1 MTLRGCAGRGAKR
14 SRPLFPGRD
23 PRARLLR
30 PDGVLEAGSSY
41 RCVFQMRDDEPEAR
55 VGAGPHKTSL
65 GPRYHAGER
74 DERSPWTVMARHGS
88 PAGDLNARSRM
99 GIGRGACS
107 NRPDSGPS
115 RVAGSQLAS
124 DAQRLERRL
133 APSTRP
139 LGSMERPV
147 GFASLGAE
155 RSAWRMVPLCGAG
168 CPYLLGLGSQRRG
181 L

>member
-1 MTLRGCAGRGAKR
+1 MTWA
-14 SRPLFPGRD
+14 
-23 PRARLLR
+23 
-30 PDGVLEAGSSY
+30 
-41 RCVFQMRDDEPEAR
+41 
-55 VGAGPHKTSL
+55 
-65 GPRYHAGER
+65 
-74 DERSPWTVMARHGS
+74 WT
-88 PAGDLNARSRM
+88 PAGDLNARSRV
-99 GIGRGACS
+99 GIIGSACS

-139 LGSMERPV
+139 LASMERPV

>member
-1 MTLRGCAGRGAKR
+1 MPASGTKDHPG
-14 SRPLFPGRD
+14 PLWLGM
-23 PRARLLR
+23 
-30 PDGVLEAGSSY
+30 EAP
-41 RCVFQMRDDEPEAR
+41 QE
-55 VGAGPHKTSL
+55 TS
-65 GPRYHAGER
+65 
-74 DERSPWTVMARHGS
+74 
-88 PAGDLNARSRM
+88 NARSRV
-99 GIGRGACS
+99 GIIGSACS